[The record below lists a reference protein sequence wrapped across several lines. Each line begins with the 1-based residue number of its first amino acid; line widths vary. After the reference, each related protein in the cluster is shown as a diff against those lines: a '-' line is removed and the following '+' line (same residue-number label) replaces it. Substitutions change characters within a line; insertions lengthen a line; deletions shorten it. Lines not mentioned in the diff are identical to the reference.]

1 MSARRADDETD
12 GRAVGVDDP
21 NRFGLHVRVVDL
33 PPLSD
38 SRRCR
43 RRRRRRGEGERNT
56 AFWRRRASSSRAAYS
71 PRSPSR
77 SFSFACEDRRPV
89 RAIRCR
95 CDETARRIGDVAR
108 QFERRRLADVERRG
122 RGVVERVEQSRLG
135 N

>member
-43 RRRRRRGEGERNT
+43 RRRRRRGEGERDT
-56 AFWRRRASSSRAAYS
+56 AFWRRRASSSR
-71 PRSPSR
+71 
-77 SFSFACEDRRPV
+77 EDRRPI